1 MDSKTKKLVQ
11 KSLIRNFDGGQTIF
25 LDWDKISE
33 NEINE
38 LKLSYFDVVNIPKQ
52 SYDDTIT
59 NYYLTFIKSEKS
71 STGFIGMFVN
81 KDRNIFNTEKYSRN
95 DF

>member
-1 MDSKTKKLVQ
+1 MDNITKKLIQ
-11 KSLIRNFDGGQTIF
+11 KSLIRNFDDGQTIF
-25 LDWDKISE
+25 LDWDKITE
-33 NEINE
+33 HEINE

-59 NYYLTFIKSEKS
+59 NYYLTFIGSAKS
-71 STGFIGMFVN
+71 STGYIGMFVN
-81 KDRNIFNTEKYSRN
+81 KDRKIFNTEKYSRS